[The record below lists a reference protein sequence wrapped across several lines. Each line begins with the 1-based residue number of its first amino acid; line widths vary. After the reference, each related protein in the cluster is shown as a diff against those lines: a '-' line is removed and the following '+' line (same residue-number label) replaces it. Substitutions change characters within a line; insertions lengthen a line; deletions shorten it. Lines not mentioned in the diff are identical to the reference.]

1 MLTQEQIA
9 SYHKKGYL
17 GVEGV
22 LDAGEVEAL
31 RQTTDEFVE
40 QSRTAT
46 ESDTVF
52 DLEPGHAPD
61 NPKLRRLKSP
71 VAQHEIYSST
81 LHHERILDIV
91 AELIGPRLRTNG
103 DKLNMKS
110 GEFGSPVE
118 WASGLGFLPAHQ
130 RRPARR
136 GRVHR
141 RHERDQRLL
150 ARHPRVAQGADLQS
164 PPRRPFRRCR
174 DHSGFRR
181 LRSRK
186 DRASSRRHL
195 HPPRPRPARL
205 PAQYLAP
212 SASAPTLAVL
222 RRRLLALGASARLG
236 GLLPDLCA
244 RRAEPAHPRR
254 RRAREHAD
262 ARSQSRRLHLRYP
275 DRIAPLDLW
284 IGKSRAAHLAL
295 RP

>member
-1 MLTQEQIA
+1 MTP
-9 SYHKKGYL
+9 
-17 GVEGV
+17 
-22 LDAGEVEAL
+22 GEVEAL
-31 RQTTDEFVE
+31 RQTTDEFVD

-71 VAQHEIYSST
+71 VAQHEIYRST

-91 AELIGPRLRTNG
+91 GQLIGPRIRTNG

-118 WASGLGFLPAHQ
+118 WHQ
-130 RRPARR
+130 DWAFYP
-136 GRVHR
+136 HTN
-141 RHERDQRLL
+141 DDLL
-150 ARHPRVAQGADLQS
+150 AVGVCIDDMNETNGCLLVIPGSHKGPIYNHHLDGHFAGAVTTADFDDSAAEKIELAAGGIS
-164 PPRRPFRRCR
+164 IHHVRAL
-174 DHSGFRR
+174 HGF
-181 LRSRK
+181 
-186 DRASSRRHL
+186 
-195 HPPRPRPARL
+195 
-205 PAQYLAP
+205 PAQHLAP
-212 SASAPTLAVL
+212 SAPAPTLAVL
-222 RRRLLALGASARLG
+222 RWRLLALGASARLG
-236 GLLPDLCA
+236 GLLPDLRA

-275 DRIAPLDLW
+275 DRIAPLDLR
-284 IGKSRAAHLAL
+284 IGESRAAHLILRITL